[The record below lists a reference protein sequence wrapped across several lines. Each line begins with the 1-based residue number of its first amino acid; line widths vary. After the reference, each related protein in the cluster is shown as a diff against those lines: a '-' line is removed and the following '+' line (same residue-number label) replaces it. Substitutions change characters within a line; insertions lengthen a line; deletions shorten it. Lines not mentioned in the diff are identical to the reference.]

1 MNNILSQ
8 MLEKYEIKNIQD
20 ETNAIKEIIQEIVI
34 CGLSRGGFFDEA
46 AFYGGTALRIFYGL
60 NRFSEDLDF
69 ALLKPN
75 KNFNLSKYFSY
86 IEKEVQAYGLN
97 LKIETKEKTK
107 KSNTMSAFL
116 KGDTKEHILIF
127 FEDASIQST
136 NSIKNIKI
144 KFEVDINPPQGAN
157 YQFRYK
163 LLPSPHQVRLYDE
176 SSLFAGKIHAII
188 CRNWQSRTK
197 GRDLYDYI
205 FYLSKNVSV
214 NIRLIR
220 EKLIDS
226 NFISKDEKFNL
237 DVLKEILINKFK
249 EIDYNDAKEDVKSFI
264 EDVSSLELWNEK
276 FFIEITKDLKDS

>member
-1 MNNILSQ
+1 M
-8 MLEKYEIKNIQD
+8 
-20 ETNAIKEIIQEIVI
+20 
-34 CGLSRGGFFDEA
+34 
-46 AFYGGTALRIFYGL
+46 
-60 NRFSEDLDF
+60 
-69 ALLKPN
+69 
-75 KNFNLSKYFSY
+75 
-86 IEKEVQAYGLN
+86 
-97 LKIETKEKTK
+97 
-107 KSNTMSAFL
+107 
-116 KGDTKEHILIF
+116 
-127 FEDASIQST
+127 
-136 NSIKNIKI
+136 
-144 KFEVDINPPQGAN
+144 
-157 YQFRYK
+157 
-163 LLPSPHQVRLYDE
+163 PSPHQVRLYDE

-264 EDVSSLELWNEK
+264 EDVSSLDLWNEN